1 MSNARATTW
10 VGPSRRAVLIGGA
23 GIAAGFAAPAIAQ
36 TAPKRVVV
44 ASVAPPYEASSVAF
58 IWMAKEIN
66 EKSKGSI
73 DFEFHPGTLINK
85 EIEIIN
91 AVKTGSIAAGTPS
104 GASATTF
111 PEINVLLSPYLV
123 RDYAHAYRVL
133 NGPIGDAIDAQI
145 QSKYQCKVLLY
156 FDLGFRHF
164 WNNKRPINEPND
176 LRGLRIRVQQAKVF
190 ADTVSG
196 LGANAVPIAW
206 NELYAAVQQGVVDGG
221 DLPIVNQLL
230 LKTYEVAKYSSLTYH
245 NYSPTMLVM
254 NLGVWNGFS
263 KEQQEIIREAARG
276 AQQRVR
282 EATESVDSLA
292 KAKELLEPKGM
303 IVNGAQLDPFRK
315 LAQEKIWPAYQK
327 LYPDLWDKIVKTA
340 EA

>member
-1 MSNARATTW
+1 MTKWVAR
-10 VGPSRRAVLIGGA
+10 PSRRSILIGGA
-23 GIAAGFAAPAIAQ
+23 SAAVGLAAPAIGQ
-36 TAPKRVVV
+36 TAAKRVVM

-58 IWMAKEIN
+58 AWMAKEIN
-66 EKSKGSI
+66 EKSRGAI
-73 DFEFHPGTLINK
+73 DVQFHPGTLLTK

-104 GASATTF
+104 GASGTTF

-123 RDYAHAYRVL
+123 RDYEHAYRVL
-133 NGPIGDAIDAQI
+133 NGPIGDKIDEQI

-164 WNNKRPINEPND
+164 WNNKRPINEPKD
-176 LRGLRIRVQQAKVF
+176 LNGLRIRVQQAKVF

-206 NELYAAVQQGVVDGG
+206 NELYPAVQAGVVDGG

-230 LKTYEVAKYSSLTYH
+230 LKTYEVAKFSSLTFH
-245 NYSPTMLVM
+245 NYAPTMLVM
-254 NLGVWNGFS
+254 NLNVWNSFS
-263 KEQQEIIREAARG
+263 KEQQELIREAARG

-303 IVNGAQLDPFRK
+303 IVNAAQLEPFRK
-315 LAQEKIWPAYQK
+315 LAQEKIWPTYQK
-327 LYPDLWDKIVKTA
+327 QYPDLWDRIVKA
-340 EA
+340 AQV

>member
-1 MSNARATTW
+1 MTKWVAR
-10 VGPSRRAVLIGGA
+10 PSRRSILIGGA
-23 GIAAGFAAPAIAQ
+23 SAAVGLAAPAIGQ
-36 TAPKRVVV
+36 TAAKRVVM

-58 IWMAKEIN
+58 AWMAKEIN
-66 EKSKGSI
+66 EKSRGAI
-73 DFEFHPGTLINK
+73 DVQFHPGTLLTK

-104 GASATTF
+104 GASGTTF

-123 RDYAHAYRVL
+123 RDYEHAYRVL
-133 NGPIGDAIDAQI
+133 NGPIGDKIDEQI

-164 WNNKRPINEPND
+164 WNNKRPINEPKD
-176 LRGLRIRVQQAKVF
+176 LNGLRIRVQQAKVF

-206 NELYAAVQQGVVDGG
+206 NELYPAVQAGVVDGG

-230 LKTYEVAKYSSLTYH
+230 LKTYEVAKFSSLTFH
-245 NYSPTMLVM
+245 NYAPTMLVM
-254 NLGVWNGFS
+254 NLNVWNSFS
-263 KEQQEIIREAARG
+263 KEQQELIREAARG

-303 IVNGAQLDPFRK
+303 IVNAAQLEPFRK
-315 LAQEKIWPAYQK
+315 LAQEKIWPTYQK
-327 LYPDLWDKIVKTA
+327 QYPDLWDRIVKA
-340 EA
+340 APV

>member
-1 MSNARATTW
+1 MTKWVAR
-10 VGPSRRAVLIGGA
+10 PSRRSILIGGA
-23 GIAAGFAAPAIAQ
+23 SAAAGLAAPAIGQ
-36 TAPKRVVV
+36 TAAKRVVM

-58 IWMAKEIN
+58 AWMAKEIN
-66 EKSKGSI
+66 EKSRGAI
-73 DFEFHPGTLINK
+73 DVQFHPGTLLTK

-104 GASATTF
+104 GASGTTF

-123 RDYAHAYRVL
+123 RDYEHAYRVL
-133 NGPIGDAIDAQI
+133 NGPIGDKIDEQI

-164 WNNKRPINEPND
+164 WNNKRPINEPKD
-176 LRGLRIRVQQAKVF
+176 LNGLRIRVQQAKVF

-206 NELYAAVQQGVVDGG
+206 NELYPAVQAGVVDGG

-230 LKTYEVAKYSSLTYH
+230 LKTYEVAKFSSLTFH
-245 NYSPTMLVM
+245 NYAPTMLVM
-254 NLGVWNGFS
+254 NLNVWNSFS
-263 KEQQEIIREAARG
+263 KEQQELIREAARG

-303 IVNGAQLDPFRK
+303 MVNAAQLEPFRK
-315 LAQEKIWPAYQK
+315 LAQEKIWPTYQK
-327 LYPDLWDKIVKTA
+327 QYPDLWDRIVKA
-340 EA
+340 AQV

>member
-1 MSNARATTW
+1 MTLGHESKTARLN
-10 VGPSRRAVLIGGA
+10 RRTILMGGA
-23 GIAAGFAAPAIAQ
+23 ALAAGLAAPAIAQ
-36 TAPKRVVV
+36 TSAKRVVM
-44 ASVAPPYEASSVAF
+44 ASVAPPHEASSVAF
-58 IWMAKEIN
+58 TWMAKEIN
-66 EKSKGSI
+66 EKSKGAL
-73 DFEFHPGTLINK
+73 DFQFHPGTLLTK

-111 PEINVLLSPYLV
+111 PEIAVLLSPYLV
-123 RDYAHAYRVL
+123 RDYEHAYRVL
-133 NGPIGDAIDAQI
+133 NGPIGDKIDAEI

-164 WNNKRPINEPND
+164 WNNKRPINDPKD

-190 ADTVSG
+190 ADTVGG

-206 NELYAAVQQGVVDGG
+206 NELYPAVQQGVVDGG
-221 DLPIVNQLL
+221 DLPIVNQFL

-263 KEQQEIIREAARG
+263 KDQQELIREAARG
-276 AQQRVR
+276 AQDRVR
-282 EATESVDSLA
+282 QQTESVDSLA

-303 IVNGAQLDPFRK
+303 IVNAADLDAFRK
-315 LAQEKIWPAYQK
+315 VAQEKIWPNYQK
-327 LYPDLWDKIVKTA
+327 QYADLWDQIVKA
-340 EA
+340 AQV

>member
-1 MSNARATTW
+1 MTKGRLTQ
-10 VGPSRRAVLIGGA
+10 PSRRAVLIGSA
-23 GIAAGFAAPAIAQ
+23 SVAAGLAAPAIAQ
-36 TAPKRVVV
+36 TAAKRVVM

-58 IWMAKEIN
+58 AWMAKEIN
-66 EKSKGSI
+66 EKSKGAI
-73 DFEFHPGTLINK
+73 DVQFHPGTLINK

-104 GASATTF
+104 GASGTTF

-123 RDYAHAYRVL
+123 RDYEHAYRVL
-133 NGPIGDAIDAQI
+133 NGPIGDKIDEQI
-145 QSKYQCKVLLY
+145 QSRYQCKVLLY

-164 WNNKRPINEPND
+164 WNNKRPINEPKD
-176 LRGLRIRVQQAKVF
+176 LNGLRIRVQQAKVY

-206 NELYAAVQQGVVDGG
+206 NELYPAVQQGVVDGG
-221 DLPIVNQLL
+221 DLPIVNQFL

-245 NYSPTMLVM
+245 NYTPTMLVM
-254 NLGVWNGFS
+254 NLNVWNGFS
-263 KEQQEIIREAARG
+263 KEQQELIREAARG

-303 IVNGAQLDPFRK
+303 VVNAAQLDPFRK

-327 LYPDLWDKIVKTA
+327 QYPDLWDQIVKA
-340 EA
+340 AQV

>member
-1 MSNARATTW
+1 MTKGRLTQ
-10 VGPSRRAVLIGGA
+10 PSRRAVLIGSA
-23 GIAAGFAAPAIAQ
+23 SVAAGLAAPAIAQ
-36 TAPKRVVV
+36 TAAKRVVM

-58 IWMAKEIN
+58 AWMAKEIN
-66 EKSKGSI
+66 EKSKGAI
-73 DFEFHPGTLINK
+73 DVQFHPGTLINK

-104 GASATTF
+104 GASGTTF

-123 RDYAHAYRVL
+123 RDYEHAYRVL
-133 NGPIGDAIDAQI
+133 NGPIGDKIDEQI

-164 WNNKRPINEPND
+164 WNNKRPINEPKD
-176 LRGLRIRVQQAKVF
+176 LNGLRIRVQQAKVY

-206 NELYAAVQQGVVDGG
+206 NELYPAVQQGVVDGG
-221 DLPIVNQLL
+221 DLPIVNQFL

-245 NYSPTMLVM
+245 NYTPTMLVM
-254 NLGVWNGFS
+254 NLNVWNGFS
-263 KEQQEIIREAARG
+263 KEQQELIREAARG

-303 IVNGAQLDPFRK
+303 IVNAAQLDPFRK

-327 LYPDLWDKIVKTA
+327 QYPDLWDQIVKA
-340 EA
+340 AQV